1 MVEGLSLRLTPIEC
15 SAGRQ
20 YAATRAVMAGEA
32 EPHTRTHDCSNDAE
46 RSRGGDAGQNDDDDD
61 DDDEGTT
68 VISFAR
74 SASGENADSV
84 CRATAARAEREAPS
98 KSSSALLLL
107 LLLLMGGCST
117 AFAICEARSDVIMP
131 AVA

>member
-1 MVEGLSLRLTPIEC
+1 
-15 SAGRQ
+15 
-20 YAATRAVMAGEA
+20 MAGEA

-46 RSRGGDAGQNDDDDD
+46 RSRGGDAGRNDDDD

-68 VISFAR
+68 GISFAR
-74 SASGENADSV
+74 SVSGENADSV
-84 CRATAARAEREAPS
+84 CSATAARAEREASS

-117 AFAICEARSDVIMP
+117 AFAICDARSNVIMP
-131 AVA
+131 AAA